1 MQQNYTLDIGYTYYA
16 VGFTGFQSV
25 VIETVTNES
34 SSVVLATYLPTIN
47 AQVLGLVDTC
57 ALPKGIKPR
66 KVEIELISN
75 NTKYVFDIPFN
86 SSSSILYASLITE
99 LDNIAIKSWVITGE
113 KIPGYKVPLLLT
125 KVP

>member
-1 MQQNYTLDIGYTYYA
+1 MQQNYTLDIGYTYYG
-16 VGFTGFQSV
+16 VIFTAFQSV
-25 VIETVTNES
+25 VIETVINQS
-34 SSVVLATYLPTIN
+34 PSVVLATYLPTIN
-47 AQVLGLVDTC
+47 VQVSTSLNTC
-57 ALPKGIKPR
+57 TLPKGIKAR
-66 KVEIELISN
+66 KVEIELVSN

-86 SSSSILYASLITE
+86 SSSNLLYDSLITE

>member
-47 AQVLGLVDTC
+47 AQVLNYKDTC
-57 ALPKGIKPR
+57 ALPPQIKPR
-66 KVEIELISN
+66 RVEIELVSN
-75 NTKYVFDIPFN
+75 NAKYIFDIPFN
-86 SSSSILYASLITE
+86 SSSSILYNSFITE
-99 LDNIAIKSWVITGE
+99 LDNIAIKSWTITGE